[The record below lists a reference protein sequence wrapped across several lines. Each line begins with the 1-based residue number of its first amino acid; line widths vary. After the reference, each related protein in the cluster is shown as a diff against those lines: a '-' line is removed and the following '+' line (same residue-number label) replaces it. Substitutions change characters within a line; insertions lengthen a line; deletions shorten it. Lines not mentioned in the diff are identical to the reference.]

1 MAKLHLTFA
10 TLLCG
15 MSLTAASQDVIIEE
29 FEGPSTL
36 FQYDLRDLIR
46 NGMPAGPS
54 LVRQQADEEEE
65 ADTTKEALTYQERIT
80 NMPEYLHAFIDKY
93 VEAGQAVLDGGTSW
107 LSDPKE
113 GEYESNAY
121 FFLVNEETE
130 SVDFTFE
137 QGSTSDAIKKA
148 AQKAVQKKTAPKI
161 DTLNSFLPYAFLC
174 ANYDHPEIFWIGNNF
189 MFGTSTSLSLRYN
202 ATGTGTAT
210 YVLRAKF
217 VLRTS
222 DFDIR
227 SNGYNNYD
235 FRQPRN
241 IVAGVQRF
249 FETRDNILKI
259 CQKKR
264 STYYKLLAA
273 HDWLTQHNCYNR
285 YFNANTT
292 PESLGN
298 MPWCPLS
305 ALEGNSNNLQ
315 SPVCEGYARA
325 MKVLCDAM
333 GIPCILMAGNAFEPL
348 LHQMEAHMWNYVQV
362 NDSTWCAL
370 DATWDDPSV
379 SGVNTPISGF
389 ESHDWFLL
397 GSDSPLP
404 GDITFIESHP
414 EQWPNGYEN
423 KGTLVWETTSWPK
436 LSSDRWRPDPYDP
449 NGDAVTDK
457 QDIQLMAK
465 AIVNN
470 GEDIEDVDDNGRIS
484 VGDLVRMIIRYI
496 TSSEETGE

>member
-1 MAKLHLTFA
+1 MAKLHLAFA

-210 YVLRAKF
+210 YVLRAK
-217 VLRTS
+217 
-222 DFDIR
+222 
-227 SNGYNNYD
+227 Y
-235 FRQPRN
+235 
-241 IVAGVQRF
+241 
-249 FETRDNILKI
+249 
-259 CQKKR
+259 
-264 STYYKLLAA
+264 
-273 HDWLTQHNCYNR
+273 
-285 YFNANTT
+285 
-292 PESLGN
+292 
-298 MPWCPLS
+298 
-305 ALEGNSNNLQ
+305 
-315 SPVCEGYARA
+315 
-325 MKVLCDAM
+325 
-333 GIPCILMAGNAFEPL
+333 
-348 LHQMEAHMWNYVQV
+348 
-362 NDSTWCAL
+362 
-370 DATWDDPSV
+370 
-379 SGVNTPISGF
+379 
-389 ESHDWFLL
+389 
-397 GSDSPLP
+397 
-404 GDITFIESHP
+404 
-414 EQWPNGYEN
+414 
-423 KGTLVWETTSWPK
+423 
-436 LSSDRWRPDPYDP
+436 
-449 NGDAVTDK
+449 
-457 QDIQLMAK
+457 
-465 AIVNN
+465 
-470 GEDIEDVDDNGRIS
+470 
-484 VGDLVRMIIRYI
+484 
-496 TSSEETGE
+496 